1 MTAILTRTIADWD
14 KAQLNFP
21 DAKVELVGGE
31 IIIMAPSGM
40 ESEEVSS
47 RFLIKLGA
55 WVDEKNLGRTLGSS
69 AIFDLPNGDRRVPD
83 VSFIKAENLA
93 QAPKQ
98 PAEVVPDLIV
108 EVKSPSDSL
117 QKLREKIASFLT
129 QGSLVGILV
138 DPDTK
143 KVEVFRL
150 NLEPEILMD
159 GDTLTIPELFPD
171 WSLSITSLWARNFSD
186 QFPHPNQPNQA

>member
-1 MTAILTRTIADWD
+1 MTTTLTRTLDDWE
-14 KAQLNFP
+14 KAQMLFP
-21 DAKVELVGGE
+21 DAKIELVGGK

-69 AIFDLPNGDRRVPD
+69 AIYDLPNGDRRVPD
-83 VSFIKAENLA
+83 VSLIRAENVA
-93 QAPKQ
+93 RAPKK
-98 PAEVVPDLIV
+98 PSTVVPDLV
-108 EVKSPSDSL
+108 VKVKSPSDNS
-117 QKLREKIASFLT
+117 QELREKIVSFLT

-143 KVEVFRL
+143 RVEVLRL
-150 NLEPEILMD
+150 NLADEILSD
-159 GDTLTIPELFPD
+159 ADTLTLPELFPG
-171 WSLSITSLWARNFSD
+171 WSLPISSLWARDFSV
-186 QFPHPNQPNQA
+186 